1 MQIIARKQYLDALS
15 VLKDKNLIK
24 VATGVRRCGKSTLM
38 TQFQDLLRK
47 ENGKVSILAINMDMP
62 EFRFLAEKSLPTLP
76 TLPTGQAGGQAGGK
90 AGGQAGWKAVYDY
103 IIKHLKKNVTNYVFI
118 DEVQNVPEFEKLL
131 EGLYVHPN
139 IDLYV
144 TGSNA
149 FLLSSELATL
159 LTGRAYEI
167 NVLPFSFAEYL
178 EFTGKTTN
186 PDRAFAE
193 YVRTGGFPEA
203 ARLSAEGNNFANE
216 YLQSVFKNIYDN
228 DISKRHTI
236 YAEESY
242 QEVVNFL
249 IDSVGASVSAG
260 NIAKVLTSNKKK
272 IDNKTVSKYI
282 DTLVEAYLFYKV
294 SRYDIKGKQH
304 LATQEKYYLV
314 DLGFRNALLGKELA
328 SDAGH
333 LLENIIYLEL
343 KRRNNQVW
351 IGKTNNLEVDFVVR
365 NNEGFTQYI
374 QVAQTV
380 QNATTLERELAPF
393 DSIAD
398 HHEKLL
404 ITMDYDTGTYNG
416 IKKINALDW
425 LTKTEK

>member
-1 MQIIARKQYLDALS
+1 MQTVLRSQYLDVLK

-38 TQFQDLLRK
+38 SQFQDVLRA
-47 ENGKVSILAINMDMP
+47 ENEAVSIIAINIDMP
-62 EFRFLAEKSLPTLP
+62 DFRFLAEKS
-76 TLPTGQAGGQAGGK
+76 
-90 AGGQAGWKAVYDY
+90 WKDVYNF
-103 IIKHLKKNVTNYVFI
+103 IVEHLKNNVTNYVFI
-118 DEVQNVPEFEKLL
+118 DEVQNVKEFEKLL

-167 NVLPFSFAEYL
+167 HVLPFSFAEFIR
-178 EFTGKTTN
+178 FTGKSN
-186 PDRAFAE
+186 NLDRAFAE
-193 YVRTGGFPEA
+193 YIGTGGFPEA
-203 ARLSAEGNNFANE
+203 VRLSADGNQFALD
-216 YLQSVFKNIYDN
+216 YMQMVFNNIFSN
-228 DISKRHTI
+228 DISARRTI
-236 YAEESY
+236 YSEESY
-242 QEVVNFL
+242 LQVVNFL
-249 IDSVGASVSAG
+249 IDTIGSNVSAT
-260 NIAKVLTSNKKK
+260 NIANTLKANKKP

-282 DTLVEAYLFYKV
+282 DSLVESYLFYRAK
-294 SRYDIKGKQH
+294 RYDIKGKQH

-314 DLGFRNALLGKELA
+314 DLGFRNALLGKELQ

-333 LLENIIYLEL
+333 LLENVIYLEL
-343 KRRNNQVW
+343 KRRNYQIW

-374 QVAQTV
+374 QVSQTV
-380 QNATTLERELAPF
+380 QNPDTLARELAPLN
-393 DSIAD
+393 SISD

-404 ITMDYDTGTYNG
+404 ITMDFDTGTYNG
-416 IKKINALDW
+416 IKKINAIDW
-425 LTKTEK
+425 LMATT

>member
-1 MQIIARKQYLDALS
+1 MKTIRRKRYLDTLS
-15 VLKDKNLIK
+15 VLKDKNFIK

-38 TQFQDLLRK
+38 TQFQDLLRR
-47 ENGKVSILAINMDMP
+47 ENGNVSILAINMDMP
-62 EFRFLAEKSLPTLP
+62 EFRFLAEKNLS
-76 TLPTGQAGGQAGGK
+76 A
-90 AGGQAGWKAVYDY
+90 GQAGWKAIYDY
-103 IIKHLKKNVTNYVFI
+103 IIKHLKKNVNNYVFI
-118 DEVQNVPEFEKLL
+118 DEVQNVPQFEKML

-186 PDRAFAE
+186 PDRAFAD
-193 YVRTGGFPEA
+193 YVRMGGFPEA
-203 ARLSAEGNNFANE
+203 VRLSAEGNHFANE
-216 YLQSVFKNIYDN
+216 YLQTIFKNIYEN
-228 DISKRHTI
+228 DISKRFTI

-242 QEVVNFL
+242 REVVNFL
-249 IDSVGASVSAG
+249 IDSVGSTVSAG
-260 NIAKVLTSNKKK
+260 NIAKGLTANKKK

-282 DTLVEAYLFYKV
+282 NTLVEAYLFYKV
-294 SRYDIKGKQH
+294 NRYDIKGKQH

-333 LLENIIYLEL
+333 LLENIIFLEL

-380 QNATTLERELAPF
+380 GNAATLERELAPLE
-393 DSIAD
+393 SIAD

-416 IKKINALDW
+416 IKKINAIDW

>member
-1 MQIIARKQYLDALS
+1 MQAVTRKRYLDTLS

-38 TQFQDLLRK
+38 AQFQDLLRK
-47 ENGKVSILAINMDMP
+47 ENFKSSIVTINMDTP
-62 EFRFLAEKSLPTLP
+62 EFRFLAEKS
-76 TLPTGQAGGQAGGK
+76 
-90 AGGQAGWKAVYDY
+90 WKEIYDY
-103 IIKHLKKNVTNYVFI
+103 IIKHLIKNVTNYVFI
-118 DEVQNVPEFEKLL
+118 DEVQNVAEFEKLL
-131 EGLYVHPN
+131 EGLYAHPN

-167 NVLPFSFAEYL
+167 NVQPFSFAEYL
-178 EFTGKTTN
+178 EFTGKTAN

-193 YVRTGGFPEA
+193 YIQTGGFPEA
-203 ARLSAEGNNFANE
+203 VRLSADGNHFANE
-216 YLQSVFKNIYDN
+216 YLQTVFKNIYEN

-249 IDSVGASVSAG
+249 IDSVGSTVSAG
-260 NIAKVLTSNKKK
+260 NISKVLTANKKK

-282 DTLVEAYLFYKV
+282 NTLVEAYLFYRV
-294 SRYDIKGKQH
+294 NRYDIKGKLH

-365 NNEGFTQYI
+365 NNNGFTQYI

-380 QNATTLERELAPF
+380 QNTKTLERELAPF
-393 DSIAD
+393 DSISD
-398 HHEKLL
+398 HHEKIL
-404 ITMDYDTGTYNG
+404 ITMDYGTGTYNG
-416 IKKINALDW
+416 IKKINAIDW
-425 LTKTEK
+425 LLNTEQEGRTDNNTYPKGG

>member
-1 MQIIARKQYLDALS
+1 MQPIARKHYLHTLKI
-15 VLKDKNLIK
+15 LKDKNLIK

-38 TQFQDLLRK
+38 AQFQDLLRK
-47 ENGKVSILAINMDMP
+47 ENSKVSILAINMDMP
-62 EFRFLAEKSLPTLP
+62 EFRFLAQKN
-76 TLPTGQAGGQAGGK
+76 
-90 AGGQAGWKAVYDY
+90 WKEIYDY
-103 IIKHLKKNVTNYVFI
+103 IIKHLKKSVTNYVFI

-167 NVLPFSFAEYL
+167 NVLPFSFAEFL
-178 EFTGKTTN
+178 EFTGKSTN

-193 YVRTGGFPEA
+193 YVRIGGFPEA
-203 ARLSAEGNNFANE
+203 VRLSADGNHFANE
-216 YLQSVFKNIYDN
+216 YLQMVFKNIYDN
-228 DISKRHTI
+228 DISKRYTI

-249 IDSVGASVSAG
+249 IDSVGSSVSAG
-260 NIAKVLTSNKKK
+260 NIAKVLTANKKK

-294 SRYDIKGKQH
+294 NRYDIKGKQH

-328 SDAGH
+328 SDD
-333 LLENIIYLEL
+333 LLENVIYLEL

-351 IGKTNNLEVDFVVR
+351 IGKTNNLEVDFVTR

-374 QVAQTV
+374 QVSQTV

-404 ITMDYDTGTYNG
+404 ITMDYDSGTYNG
-416 IKKINALDW
+416 IRKINALDW

>member
-1 MQIIARKQYLDALS
+1 MQTIARKGYLNALS
-15 VLKDKNLIK
+15 ALKDKNLIK

-38 TQFQDLLRK
+38 LQFQDLLRV
-47 ENGKVSILAINMDMP
+47 ENEKVSILSINMDVP
-62 EFRFLAEKSLPTLP
+62 EFRFLAEKN
-76 TLPTGQAGGQAGGK
+76 
-90 AGGQAGWKAVYDY
+90 WKAIYEY
-103 IIKHLKKNVTNYVFI
+103 IVQQLKKNVTNYVFI

-167 NVLPFSFAEYL
+167 HVLPFSFAEYL
-178 EFTGKTTN
+178 SFTGNTSN
-186 PDRAFAE
+186 PDRAFAA
-193 YVRTGGFPEA
+193 YVHTGGFPEA
-203 ARLSAEGNNFANE
+203 VRLSEVGHHFATE
-216 YLQSVFKNIYDN
+216 YLQTLFKNIYEN

-242 QEVVNFL
+242 QEVVDFL
-249 IDSVGASVSAG
+249 IDSVGSSVSAG
-260 NIAKVLTSNKKK
+260 NIAKILTANKKK

-282 DTLVEAYLFYKV
+282 NTLVESYLFYKV
-294 SRYDIKGKQH
+294 NRFDIKGKQH
-304 LATQEKYYLV
+304 LTTQEKYYLV
-314 DLGFRNALLGKELA
+314 DMGFRNALLGKELT
-328 SDAGH
+328 SDTGH

-351 IGKTNNLEVDFVVR
+351 IGKTNHLEVDFVVR
-365 NNEGFTQYI
+365 NNEGLTQYI
-374 QVAQTV
+374 QVSQTV
-380 QNATTLERELAPF
+380 QSATTLERELAPLNK
-393 DSIAD
+393 IAD

-416 IKKINALDW
+416 IKKINAIDW
-425 LTKTEK
+425 LTKP

>member
-1 MQIIARKQYLDALS
+1 MQIIERKQYLDALS

-38 TQFQDLLRK
+38 AQFQDLLRK
-47 ENGKVSILAINMDMP
+47 ENSKVSILAINMDMP
-62 EFRFLAEKSLPTLP
+62 EFRYLAE
-76 TLPTGQAGGQAGGK
+76 QN
-90 AGGQAGWKAVYDY
+90 WKEIYDY
-103 IIKHLKKNVTNYVFI
+103 IVKNLKRNKTNYVFI

-131 EGLYVHPN
+131 EGLYVHSN

-159 LTGRAYEI
+159 LTGRAFEI
-167 NVLPFSFAEYL
+167 NVLPFSFTEYL
-178 EFTGKTTN
+178 LFTGMTTN

-193 YVRTGGFPEA
+193 YIRTGGFPEA
-203 ARLSAEGNNFANE
+203 IRLSAEGSNYANE
-216 YLQSVFKNIYDN
+216 YLQMVFKNIYEN
-228 DISKRHTI
+228 DISQRYTI

-242 QEVVNFL
+242 REVINFL
-249 IDSVGASVSAG
+249 VDSVGSSVSAG
-260 NIAKVLTSNKKK
+260 NIAKVLTANKKK

-294 SRYDIKGKQH
+294 NRYDIKGKQH
-304 LATQEKYYLV
+304 LQTQEKYYLV

-328 SDAGH
+328 SDSGH
-333 LLENIIYLEL
+333 LLENLIYLEL
-343 KRRNNQVW
+343 KRTNNQVW
-351 IGKTNNLEVDFVVR
+351 IGKTSHQEVDFVVR
-365 NNEGFTQYI
+365 NNKGFTQYI
-374 QVAQTV
+374 QVSHTV
-380 QNATTLERELAPF
+380 QNSTTLERELAPF
-393 DSIAD
+393 KNIRD

-416 IKKINALDW
+416 IKKINAIDW
-425 LTKTEK
+425 LMNKEK

>member
-1 MQIIARKQYLDALS
+1 MQTILRKLYLDKLN
-15 VLKDKNLIK
+15 VLKDKNFIK

-38 TQFQDLLRK
+38 LQFQDELRN
-47 ENGKVSILAINMDMP
+47 ENDKVSILAINMDMP
-62 EFRFLAEKSLPTLP
+62 EFRFLAEEN
-76 TLPTGQAGGQAGGK
+76 
-90 AGGQAGWKAVYDY
+90 WKNIYDY
-103 IIKHLKKNVTNYVFI
+103 IIKHLKKEVTNYVFI

-167 NVLPFSFAEYL
+167 NVMPFSFAEYV
-178 EFTGKTTN
+178 EFTGKSSN
-186 PDRAFAE
+186 LDRAFAE
-193 YVRTGGFPEA
+193 YVSTGGFPEA
-203 ARLSAEGNNFANE
+203 VRLSADGNLYANE
-216 YLQSVFKNIYDN
+216 YLQMVFKNIYDN

-242 QEVVNFL
+242 HEVVNFL
-249 IDSVGASVSAG
+249 IDSVGSSVSAG
-260 NIAKVLTSNKKK
+260 NIAKVLTTNKKK
-272 IDNKTVSKYI
+272 IDNKTVVKYI
-282 DTLVEAYLFYKV
+282 NTLVEAYLFYKV
-294 SRYDIKGKQH
+294 NRYDIKGKQH

-333 LLENIIYLEL
+333 LLENIIFLEL

-365 NNEGFTQYI
+365 NNEGFTQYY
-374 QVAQTV
+374 QVSQSV
-380 QNATTLERELAPF
+380 QNPTTLARELAPF
-393 DSIAD
+393 ESIAD

-416 IKKINALDW
+416 IKKINAIDW
-425 LTKTEK
+425 LMNS

>member
-1 MQIIARKQYLDALS
+1 MKTIIRKNYLNTLS

-38 TQFQDLLRK
+38 MQFQDLLRA
-47 ENGKVSILAINMDMP
+47 ENPNVSVLAINMDMP
-62 EFRFLAEKSLPTLP
+62 EFRILAEKN
-76 TLPTGQAGGQAGGK
+76 
-90 AGGQAGWKAVYDY
+90 WKEIYDY
-103 IIKHLKKNVTNYVFI
+103 IIQHIKKNETNYVFI

-167 NVLPFSFAEYL
+167 NVLPFSFADYL
-178 EFTGKTTN
+178 EFTEKTAN

-203 ARLSAEGNNFANE
+203 VRLSQAGNNFANE
-216 YLQSVFKNIYDN
+216 YLQTVFKNIYEN

-242 QEVVNFL
+242 QEVVDFL
-249 IDSVGASVSAG
+249 IDSVGSNVSAG
-260 NIAKVLTSNKKK
+260 NIAKVLSANKKK

-282 DTLVEAYLFYKV
+282 NTLVEAYLFYKV
-294 SRYDIKGKQH
+294 NRYDIKGKQH

-314 DLGFRNALLGKELA
+314 DLGFRNALLGKELV

-333 LLENIIYLEL
+333 LLENVIYLEL
-343 KRRNNQVW
+343 KRRNHQIW
-351 IGKTNNLEVDFVVR
+351 IGKTDNLEVDFVVR
-365 NNEGFTQYI
+365 NNEGYTQYI
-374 QVAQTV
+374 QVSQTV
-380 QNATTLERELAPF
+380 QNAITLARELAPF
-393 DSIAD
+393 DKIPD
-398 HHEKLL
+398 HNEKIL
-404 ITMDYDTGTYNG
+404 ITMDYESGTHNG
-416 IKKINALDW
+416 IKQINAIDW
-425 LTKTEK
+425 LLNP